1 VFFVGKCSRC
11 GKGIEGNWA
20 FCPHCGQRQDGFYS
34 NFGSVFSRVFKEME
48 EMKKEMNK
56 EFEAF
61 DLSPFFKPLTRE
73 DMERMQGRPLKK
85 GFSIR
90 IFRSNQQQPKVVVKT
105 FGDMDRDKIKQEIYG
120 QMGGKKAGESRA
132 RVVFPGIS
140 PPSEGE
146 RQHKLHLKV
155 PETTEE
161 PKMQVRRTDSK
172 VVVELDMPGVE
183 SMGMIDIRELESSI
197 EVKAAAEKKA
207 YFKILTKPAQ
217 YRLAGKRF
225 ENGRLFL
232 EFY

>member
-1 VFFVGKCSRC
+1 
-11 GKGIEGNWA
+11 
-20 FCPHCGQRQDGFYS
+20 
-34 NFGSVFSRVFKEME
+34 
-48 EMKKEMNK
+48 
-56 EFEAF
+56 
-61 DLSPFFKPLTRE
+61 
-73 DMERMQGRPLKK
+73 
-85 GFSIR
+85 
-90 IFRSNQQQPKVVVKT
+90 
-105 FGDMDRDKIKQEIYG
+105 
-120 QMGGKKAGESRA
+120 
-132 RVVFPGIS
+132 
-140 PPSEGE
+140 
-146 RQHKLHLKV
+146 V